1 MVRARVRARV
11 RVCCAPRP
19 GGRLQAFNRIFSY
32 YRKGFVKFY
41 YLVPLHLKNGG
52 GVKATLTRDMQK
64 KEQTL
69 RRFTHLLPQILGSV
83 GCGKPA
89 DDFFSSCHPPHQ
101 HHHPLHTKGGRP
113 PRQTGATN
121 ARRRSYE
128 PRCGRAGK
136 LRAAAARR
144 QRELVEHRRRRCR
157 DRAA

>member
-1 MVRARVRARV
+1 MVRVRVRARV

-41 YLVPLHLKNGG
+41 YLVPECPFISRAGG
-52 GVKATLTRDMQK
+52 GGDDSALTRDMAYA
-64 KEQTL
+64 KEGTNTSKIV
-69 RRFTHLLPQILGSV
+69 THSLPHILGS
-83 GCGKPA
+83 GKPA

-136 LRAAAARR
+136 LRCGCAQAARAR
-144 QRELVEHRRRRCR
+144 GASATPLS
-157 DRAA
+157 